1 MRVVCFVFLGFIFA
15 IYLTTTFCVCVFAES
30 LDKWERLTVADAL
43 EPVSF
48 DDGETI
54 VRQGEQGDDF
64 YIIVEG
70 TALVLQQRVEGETLI
85 EVGRL
90 APSDYFGMYILC
102 ATYLYFM
109 YTHTYIHIYTQFKYK
124 NV

>member
-1 MRVVCFVFLGFIFA
+1 MI
-15 IYLTTTFCVCVFAES
+15 AES

-90 APSDYFGMYILC
+90 APSDYFGMYIVPSFVCREPERELIMFVTTSNLC
-102 ATYLYFM
+102 M
-109 YTHTYIHIYTQFKYK
+109 YIHIRQI
-124 NV
+124 

>member
-1 MRVVCFVFLGFIFA
+1 MSTVYIYIYILGFIFA
-15 IYLTTTFCVCVFAES
+15 ICLTSVCVGMFAES

-90 APSDYFGMYILC
+90 APSDYFGMY
-102 ATYLYFM
+102 
-109 YTHTYIHIYTQFKYK
+109 THAHIYILYYKYK